1 MFLSTKVFFLR
12 PYFRD
17 HAESE
22 LAFCRDLKNPLTLK
36 LGISFQTRPSNRG
49 IDNAIKNSLL
59 DSLIKSLGCSAEF
72 VITCWKFAAR
82 SRTLSPRCIPVF
94 SLFLSTFLSFSFPLI
109 SSRVSRRPRLHL
121 LTSLRPCVS
130 LFPLFP
136 RGCRRQMPT
145 SPSFSVTGN
154 RITRYMTPRG
164 SQSRIITNRTV
175 CTRCI

>member
-36 LGISFQTRPSNRG
+36 LGISFQTRPSNRR

-94 SLFLSTFLSFSFPLI
+94 SLSLSFYLSLFLFPSHQFSCFSTATPPPTYL
-109 SSRVSRRPRLHL
+109 S
-121 LTSLRPCVS
+121 TSLRLPFPAVS
-130 LFPLFP
+130 P
-136 RGCRRQMPT
+136 RLPKADANFAKFQR
-145 SPSFSVTGN
+145 N
-154 RITRYMTPRG
+154 R
-164 SQSRIITNRTV
+164 
-175 CTRCI
+175 